1 MPMEPDPIFP
11 SLHSSGSRAQGL
23 DLNIGYLRSDLKWVR
38 KTKKGYKND
47 KLSQQ
52 LPEAQFHGRPSERR
66 RI

>member
-47 KLSQQ
+47 KLS
-52 LPEAQFHGRPSERR
+52 
-66 RI
+66 